1 MCVGASQWRMAA
13 PDQSMVYFEDQAA
26 VKKNLGH
33 DQLKCGNI
41 LDWNTTCV
49 AL

>member
-26 VKKNLGH
+26 AKKTSAMIN
-33 DQLKCGNI
+33 
-41 LDWNTTCV
+41 
-49 AL
+49 